1 MTTDLILRNMNVPLG
16 TIMDAARDVV
26 VILDEF
32 GQIATVNVLAPQLFG
47 YSSDQMIG
55 NKLSG
60 FISSTEKFEKLY
72 QDSFDNA
79 PVNGGKNFFGQ
90 WSDLRV
96 KRKDGKEI
104 DINISLAFIEYQ
116 KARYTLAIIRD
127 LTEIN
132 NTLIELENSRK
143 QYEQLTEN
151 APLGIISCD
160 KEGNIVYVNQKTLEI
175 LGSPSI
181 EQTMK
186 INLKTLPLLVS
197 AGFSSVLT
205 NCLKNNETVSYEMD
219 YESKWRKRVWLRVHI
234 KPRVD
239 RNSVVGAQIIIED
252 ISEKRKFEEEK
263 RNEQERLRRMLKGIP
278 SPAWLI
284 SKDFRILDQNDVA
297 MALFKKKIGDA
308 CWDQQV
314 PDATSFFYHIENL
327 ALQESNNREVQWED
341 SVWDTWWIPVGE
353 DIYLYYATNITKYK
367 KIEEKL
373 FWLSVTDE
381 LTNTYNR
388 RYFIQRLEEEI
399 ERANRTKNKF
409 SIIMLDI
416 DHFKEINDNLGHNVG
431 DAVLKKCTQE
441 VFQNRIRRIDKLAR
455 WGGEE
460 FVLLLPQTTLTN
472 AINLAE
478 DLRESL
484 SKLEI
489 ENVGYV
495 TASFGIAEFAPG
507 DTVKTMIQKA
517 DERMYSAKAAGRNC
531 IRY

>member
-1 MTTDLILRNMNVPLG
+1 MLLRNIQVPLG

-26 VILDEF
+26 VILDGL
-32 GQIATVNVLAPQLFG
+32 GQVATINALATQLFG
-47 YSSDQMIG
+47 YTSDEMAG
-55 NKLSG
+55 KKFEVFL
-60 FISSTEKFEKLY
+60 ISAEKFEKHY
-72 QDSFDNA
+72 QNSLIHSQVKDEKKTVFD
-79 PVNGGKNFFGQ
+79 Q
-90 WSDLRV
+90 WADFKIRRS
-96 KRKDGKEI
+96 DGKEI
-104 DINISLAFIEYQ
+104 DAEISLAFFEYRNTPY
-116 KARYTLAIIRD
+116 AIAIIKD
-127 LTEIN
+127 VTVIN
-132 NTLIELENSRK
+132 NTLIELENSRR

-175 LGSPSI
+175 LGSPSV
-181 EQTMK
+181 EETKK
-186 INLKTLPLLVS
+186 INLKTWPLLVNS
-197 AGFSSVLT
+197 EFSSLLI
-205 NCLKNNETVSYEMD
+205 NCLENNETISSDID
-219 YESKWRKRVWLRVHI
+219 YESKWRKKVWLRVHI
-234 KPRVD
+234 KPRVE

-252 ISEKRKFEEEK
+252 NSDKKKFEEEK

-284 SKDFRILDQNDVA
+284 SKDFHILDQNDVA

-308 CWDQQV
+308 CWNRHV
-314 PDATSFFYHIENL
+314 PDDTSFFNHIGTLEL
-327 ALQESNNREVQWED
+327 EESNNREVQWED

-388 RYFIQRLEEEI
+388 RYFVQRLEEEI
-399 ERANRTKNKF
+399 ARANRTNNRF

-416 DHFKEINDNLGHNVG
+416 DHFKEINDHLGHNVG

-460 FVLLLPQTTLTN
+460 FVLLLPDTTLTN

-489 ENVGYV
+489 EDVGHV
-495 TASFGIAEFAPG
+495 TASFGITEYVSG
-507 DTVKTMIQKA
+507 DTVKIMIQKA